1 MLLKT
6 TRKTNSIFLDLNMC
20 KISFIW
26 FKFVILCVLP
36 SPYPKIL
43 QKRPVK
49 DNKQNECI
57 ENNQ

>member
-20 KISFIW
+20 KISFLG
-26 FKFVILCVLP
+26 FKFVILCVLA

-43 QKRPVK
+43 QKRLPVK
-49 DNKQNECI
+49 DNKQNE
-57 ENNQ
+57 

>member
-6 TRKTNSIFLDLNMC
+6 TRKTDSKFLDFKMC
-20 KISFIW
+20 KISFHW
-26 FKFVILCVLP
+26 FKFVILCVLQ
-36 SPYPKIL
+36 SPYPEIPLK
-43 QKRPVK
+43 KTVK

>member
-6 TRKTNSIFLDLNMC
+6 TRKTYSIFLDLNMC
-20 KISFIW
+20 KISFFW

-43 QKRPVK
+43 QKKTVK
-49 DNKQNECI
+49 DKQNECR